1 MILLNSFFFFLFF
14 GCLARLSL
22 WRRGKK
28 IGRNFNILW
37 FSFSDRKEW
46 KQTWWSLGEIYVFWN
61 SSFSVWHIKK
71 SKGKSERE
79 IMFTLY
85 FLFFTL
91 PIPISSESV
100 RPNSGWD
107 LGLWESWLLFSLLSP
122 SINYQCHSIS
132 ICL

>member
-1 MILLNSFFFFLFF
+1 MK
-14 GCLARLSL
+14 ARE
-22 WRRGKK
+22 KK

-37 FSFSDRKEW
+37 FIFSDRKEW

-85 FLFFTL
+85 FLFFTF
-91 PIPISSESV
+91 PIPISSQSV
-100 RPNSGWD
+100 RPNSDWD
-107 LGLWESWLLFSLLSP
+107 LGLWESWLLSSLLSP
-122 SINYQCHSIS
+122 SIWLITSVIPYQYVYSIYNLTVPFIRS
-132 ICL
+132 F